1 MTINPQPPPS
11 ENQGASNVGPA
22 LNQKTPGNA
31 FGNNSGN
38 TTSPK
43 SVLGNKTKLPIV
55 PISPRPSTALPANP
69 EIAVIAMGDSLLASP
84 LEAELEKAFRDE
96 GLDVVSGSAA
106 LDSLR
111 RHRGGNPSVTDILA
125 SLRGDGVH
133 AVVIAQVDH
142 LADRELSF
150 YGRKDV
156 SSTSRVRI
164 QAYLVDGHRSIG
176 SWNEQIEYTTVN
188 ASTEGE
194 NAAHR
199 AAPGL
204 ANSVRTGWQALRGN
218 SLTTP

>member
-1 MTINPQPPPS
+1 
-11 ENQGASNVGPA
+11 VR
-22 LNQKTPGNA
+22 GNSA
-31 FGNNSGN
+31 
-38 TTSPK
+38 
-43 SVLGNKTKLPIV
+43 KLSTAV
-55 PISPRPSTALPANP
+55 PISPRPSAALPANP
-69 EIAVIAMGDSLLASP
+69 EIAVVAVGDALLASP

-96 GLDVVSGSAA
+96 GLDVVSGSPA
-106 LDSLR
+106 LDSLQ
-111 RHRGGNPSVTDILA
+111 RHRGGSPSVSDILT

-142 LADRELSF
+142 LGDRELSF

-156 SSTSRVRI
+156 SSTARVRI

-176 SWNEQIEYTTVN
+176 SWSEQIEYTTVN

-204 ANSVRTGWQALRGN
+204 ANSVRSGWQTLRGN
-218 SLTTP
+218 P